1 LQQLDNDDEGED
13 DDDDRNDSEEAI
25 DAGLVG
31 APVASTC
38 KQRSSEPKP
47 TILFCSV
54 CCCWSDS
61 PWLLGYT
68 AGHGCATT
76 YQGMDDAEGDCSQHQ
91 LHGGDHQQAAQHHCQ
106 YRTHEEDRQ
115 PGQGLC

>member
-1 LQQLDNDDEGED
+1 MMMMTGMTVRRPLRKMLDLLELQLPVPA
-13 DDDDRNDSEEAI
+13 SKEA
-25 DAGLVG
+25 VS
-31 APVASTC
+31 PS
-38 KQRSSEPKP
+38 P
-47 TILFCSV
+47 LFCSV
-54 CCCWSDS
+54 LYVVVGQTHHS
-61 PWLLGYT
+61 YT

-76 YQGMDDAEGDCSQHQ
+76 YQGMDNAEGDCSQHQ